1 LESARPDLLDGVGLI
16 VGIDRMMSEAR
27 AVTNFTGN
35 AVATVLVGKWTGEF
49 DKDHADRVLA
59 GELPFDEVAFAD
71 GDEHG
76 GGAWDEEL
84 AELETEVTPA
94 RPEPSAVGH

>member
-1 LESARPDLLDGVGLI
+1 

-35 AVATVLVGKWTGEF
+35 AVATVLVGKWTGQF
-49 DKDHADRVLA
+49 DKEQAEQVLS
-59 GELPFDEVAFAD
+59 GEFPFDEAAFAD
-71 GDEHG
+71 GDDHG

-84 AELETEVTPA
+84 ADMDGDVTDTRALP
-94 RPEPSAVGH
+94 VGVGR